1 MASNICQALTAGVD
15 CALPAGRLDVNG
27 QQIDLRTSNSWLLK
41 IEDVSMPELVEVM
54 AINTLAPFL
63 INSRLQPLLAATAAA
78 GAPGAA
84 AGGPGPAPPGAA
96 FIVNVSAMEGKF
108 YRWGGVI

>member
-1 MASNICQALTAGVD
+1 VEDCPAL
-15 CALPAGRLDVNG
+15 VNG

-78 GAPGAA
+78 GAPGVATGEGRPAA
-84 AGGPGPAPPGAA
+84 LGAT

-108 YRWGGVI
+108 YRQGGAG